1 MFGNLD
7 YKYTTDGLHLNKM
20 GYCVLKEILEEAL
33 GEIKMFFCVDC
44 RVDENLE
51 NDFLNL
57 NLCGKPVVFYVI
69 QELVKIKTCSE
80 IYILTNSEKVK
91 TMCKGMKI
99 ISQIPNEYPL
109 FFISGRAAFL
119 KCTTIENAISE
130 YKHGIYYSATNCRDI
145 AFDNIESTI
154 SFLDCERN
162 KPVNAFLI
170 TDGTTEN
177 VNMFMLN
184 QTESLVIN
192 RRNDFELA
200 LILKR
205 KENNQIILKQSI
217 LDRIEEKKNVFQD
230 KSNKNGICL
239 VGHSQIDNW
248 TVSLLGNYPVRNCG
262 IRGISSFEFTDY
274 ILKSELLSCMEDIY
288 VLMHGTNDI
297 VYDYSFTQI
306 AESINSTIQYIK
318 KRRPTSRVY
327 FLQCIHVNGRLDRN
341 NKYIDSLNAYLKNC
355 LQDITWICTDAFDDE
370 FKNLKAEY
378 TIDGLHLS
386 ERGYELLQQILEKEI
401 I

>member
-1 MFGNLD
+1 
-7 YKYTTDGLHLNKM
+7 
-20 GYCVLKEILEEAL
+20 
-33 GEIKMFFCVDC
+33 MFFCVDC

-69 QELVKIKTCSE
+69 QELVKIKTCNE

-130 YKHGIYYSATNCRDI
+130 YKNGIYYSATNCRDI

-192 RRNDFELA
+192 TRNDFELA

-318 KRRPTSRVY
+318 KRRPTSRIY